1 MEKGEL
7 LAWGS
12 QLINVRRIRE
22 LKGCHWAYTTVII
35 VPLRSSTGC
44 LN

>member
-1 MEKGEL
+1 MEKEEL

-12 QLINVRRIRE
+12 QLINVHRIRE
-22 LKGCHWAYTTVII
+22 PESCHWAHTTVIA
-35 VPLRSSTGC
+35 VPVSSSTGC

>member
-12 QLINVRRIRE
+12 QLINVHRIRE
-22 LKGCHWAYTTVII
+22 PEGCHWAHTTVI
-35 VPLRSSTGC
+35 VVSVSSSIGC
-44 LN
+44 LS

>member
-12 QLINVRRIRE
+12 QLINVRRVRE
-22 LKGCHWAYTTVII
+22 LEGSHWAYTTVLV
-35 VPLRSSTGC
+35 VPVSSSTGC